1 MCSVYYIQS
10 ILGQELSQS
19 EDLLLFPNIYKH
31 GAHVLRCYAEA
42 IVMLRTKNMRNLLSH
57 LDVYIVRLEAK

>member
-19 EDLLLFPNIYKH
+19 EDFLLFPNIYKH
-31 GAHVLRCYAEA
+31 GAHVLRFYAEA
-42 IVMLRTKNMRNLLSH
+42 IVMLRTKNMRNLFSH